1 MTIPSGAPNGDHFP
15 TNACVVGDSA
25 CQSRDNHFPHDNGSQ
40 TVNHGMSDAET
51 PTTVQHGQGDFT
63 SNQDKLVM
71 VDDRDSDEE
80 VQTGAATG
88 RSP

>member
-1 MTIPSGAPNGDHFP
+1 
-15 TNACVVGDSA
+15 
-25 CQSRDNHFPHDNGSQ
+25 
-40 TVNHGMSDAET
+40 MSDAEA